1 MKSKE
6 LLKDIKMGLR
16 DIDIPVEHSTR
27 SLSVKLMFSDDIPER
42 NVLKRL
48 EELNP
53 TISLLMWKESDT
65 VLRYAT
71 VVKVDDSL
79 SIWSNYFASR
89 VFLQPLA

>member
-1 MKSKE
+1 VKSKE

-16 DIDIPVEHSTR
+16 DIDIPVEYSTR
-27 SLSVKLMFSDDIPER
+27 SFIVKLMFSDDIPER

-89 VFLQPLA
+89 VFIQSVT